1 MNKEDT
7 LRGGIVASFLS
18 NEEKAELLK
27 YLEDLIEKAS
37 MYDGL
42 CD

>member
-1 MNKEDT
+1 MNKENM
-7 LRGGIVASFLS
+7 LRGVIVSSLLD
-18 NEEKAELLK
+18 NEDKVELLK
-27 YLEDLIEKAS
+27 YLEDLLEKAS

>member
-7 LRGGIVASFLS
+7 LRGIIVSSFLS
-18 NEEKAELLK
+18 NEEKVELLK